1 MATGAHG
8 RRTWQAALLYTSIL
22 GISLLHYVTPTT
34 HTFMWLHPV
43 YARAFYVPLL
53 LIALFWGWRAGLAG
67 ALLTTLSYA
76 PHVLHAWAGEHEEF
90 MVSQLIEMAM
100 FFVVT
105 AIAGVLA
112 DHERR
117 QRKKIE
123 DTATALIE
131 VNRQL
136 QESFEQLR
144 RAERLSALGELAAGL
159 AHEIRNPL
167 GSVEGALRI
176 VSRPELPEA
185 TRQEFRDLAQGEVER
200 LKELVSSFLD
210 FARPAA
216 AQPSPT
222 SPVQLLQ
229 SVEHLVSETAGIAR
243 VTVHTEAQINV
254 QEILVDPQQ
263 IKQVLLN
270 LALNSIQA
278 MPVGGNLMLRGSID
292 GGVVVFEVQDEGV
305 GVPDEDME
313 KIFDPFFTTRADGTG
328 LGLSIA
334 HRIVTQHGGQIRA
347 RRNPGRGMT
356 FAVNLPLQ
364 AAYDAT
370 EPPFVPSNIH
380 LDNSPAP
387 SDAPLPLVT

>member
-1 MATGAHG
+1 MTIATHR
-8 RRTWQAALLYTSIL
+8 RRTWQAALLYASIV

-34 HTFMWLHPV
+34 QSFMWLHPV

-67 ALLTTLSYA
+67 ALLATLSYA

-112 DHERR
+112 DHERG

-123 DTATALIE
+123 DTATALTR

-136 QESFEQLR
+136 QESFEHLR

-222 SPVQLLQ
+222 SPGQLLQ

-243 VTVHTEAQINV
+243 VAVHTEAQIDV
-254 QEILVDPQQ
+254 REILVDPQQ

-270 LALNSIQA
+270 LAINSIQA
-278 MPVGGNLMLRGSID
+278 MPGGGNLVLRAYID
-292 GGVVVFEVQDEGV
+292 RGVVVFEVQDEGV
-305 GVPDEDME
+305 GVLDEEME

-334 HRIVTQHGGQIRA
+334 HRIVNQHGGQIRA
-347 RRNPGRGMT
+347 RRNPDRGMT
-356 FAVNLPLQ
+356 FAVEIPLEASDDRTTAGFLPRTNHPNKSQ
-364 AAYDAT
+364 AGS
-370 EPPFVPSNIH
+370 E
-380 LDNSPAP
+380 AP
-387 SDAPLPLVT
+387 VRLVG

>member
-1 MATGAHG
+1 MSSGLQRQRNWLAV
-8 RRTWQAALLYTSIL
+8 LLYTSIG
-22 GISLLHYVTPTT
+22 GISVLHYLTPTT
-34 HTFMWLHPV
+34 HADMWLHPV
-43 YARAFYVPLL
+43 YARAYYVPLL
-53 LIALFWGWRAGLAG
+53 LIALFWGWRAGLA
-67 ALLTTLSYA
+67 AACLATMSYA
-76 PHVLHAWAGEHEEF
+76 PHVLHAWSGEHEEY
-90 MVSQLIEMAM
+90 MVSQFIEMAV

-105 AIAGVLA
+105 GIAGVLA
-112 DHERR
+112 DHERE

-123 DTATALIE
+123 DTATQLTR

-136 QESFEQLR
+136 QESFEHLR

-185 TRQEFRDLAQGEVER
+185 TRQEFRNLAQGEVER
-200 LKELVSSFLD
+200 LKELVSNFLD
-210 FARPAA
+210 FARPRT

-222 SPVQLLQ
+222 SPAQLLQ
-229 SVEHLVSETAGIAR
+229 SVEHLVSETAGMAR
-243 VTVHTEAQINV
+243 VTVRTEADADM
-254 QEILVDPQQ
+254 QEIMVDPQQ

-278 MPVGGNLMLRGSID
+278 MPGGGCLMLRASIRQ
-292 GGVVVFEVQDEGV
+292 GVVTFEVEDEGV
-305 GVPDEDME
+305 GVPAEDVE
-313 KIFDPFFTTRADGTG
+313 RIFDPFFTTRPDGTG

-356 FAVNLPLQ
+356 LAVELPVEATDDQATAAFA
-364 AAYDAT
+364 ARTA
-370 EPPFVPSNIH
+370 H
-380 LDNSPAP
+380 LSDSPAQ
-387 SDAPLPLVT
+387 SRAPVPLVS